1 MQGSAVADNGVMP
14 QQPLRT
20 TPAKN
25 RARRPRLDLQEP
37 GVAKYLRL
45 RNALARQI
53 SAGSWT
59 PGSQLPPE
67 EEIVEMSGLSLGTV
81 QRALRM
87 LVDDG
92 LLVRKQGVG
101 TFVASEAVPMKAPFY
116 HCRFVDDE
124 GQLLTI
130 YSKVL
135 RRSPAAG
142 RGPWTAVMHGPAI
155 SCLDRVFS
163 IANEFPIFV
172 RLYFDAVQLPS
183 LGSLPLED
191 LNGVNLKT
199 LLSGEG
205 AVPLARFVENLSVR
219 FFPQDVVQ
227 ALNVPRRTSGA
238 VLEITAYDRDGHA
251 LYFQELYI
259 PPNGRRLLVA
269 P

>member
-1 MQGSAVADNGVMP
+1 MADNAAMP

-20 TPAKN
+20 PRAKKPA
-25 RARRPRLDLQEP
+25 RPSRLNLQEP
-37 GVAKYLRL
+37 GVSKYLRL

-53 SAGSWT
+53 SAGEWT
-59 PGSQLPPE
+59 AGSKLPPE

-87 LVDDG
+87 LVDEG
-92 LLVRKQGVG
+92 LLVRKHGVG

-116 HCRFVDDE
+116 HCRFVDDDD
-124 GQLLTI
+124 QLLTI

-142 RGPWTAVMHGPAI
+142 KGPWATAMHGRAI
-155 SCLDRVFS
+155 SCLDRIFS

-172 RLYFDAVQLPS
+172 RLYFDAEQMPS
-183 LGSLPLED
+183 LASLPLEE

-219 FFPQDVVQ
+219 FFPQDVVE
-227 ALNVPRRTSGA
+227 ALNAPRRTSGA